1 MAIETLAF
9 ARAGLLGNPS
19 DGYFGKIIAL
29 TVKNFSAR
37 VFLDESQSIIILPSD
52 QEKNIYKNMADL
64 LEGTK
69 LYGYYGGAR
78 LLKAAIKK
86 FSDYCRLSNI
96 QFDDKNFS
104 IRYETTIPRQL
115 GLGGSSAIITAAM
128 RALMEFYEVDIPKDI
143 QPTLILDA
151 ELKELGIN
159 AGYMDRVVQVYEG
172 CMYMDL
178 DKSFLEEKGH
188 GIYERIDLSL
198 LPDFYLAYKSDLG
211 KVSGGVLHEIRKGYE
226 RGDSLTLS
234 TLKRLADIAH
244 EGKTVLEQRELN
256 KFFDLMNI
264 NFDLRS
270 KIMPI
275 TETNKELIQAARR
288 CGASA
293 KFAGSGGSII
303 GMYHGEDMFDS
314 LVSELGKLQAEVIR
328 PISEQNQ
335 S

>member
-1 MAIETLAF
+1 MAIETRAF

-29 TVKNFSAR
+29 VVKNFSAR
-37 VFLDESQSIIILPSD
+37 VFLEESPELKILTSA
-52 QEKNIYKNMADL
+52 QEKNIFKNTDDL
-64 LEGTK
+64 REEIQLF
-69 LYGYYGGAR
+69 GYYGGAR

-86 FSDYCRLSNI
+86 FSDYCRLH
-96 QFDDKNFS
+96 DVELTDRNFS

-128 RALMEFYEVDIPKDI
+128 RALMKFYDVDIPKDI
-143 QPTLILDA
+143 QPSLILDA

-178 DKSFLEEKGH
+178 EKSFLKEKGH

-198 LPDFYLAYKSDLG
+198 LPDFYLAYKPDLG
-211 KVSGGVLHEIRKGYE
+211 KISGGVLHDIRKKYE
-226 RGDSLTLS
+226 SGDRHTIS
-234 TLKRLADIAH
+234 TLNRLADIAQ
-244 EGKTVLEQRELN
+244 EGKTVLEQGEKN
-256 KFFDLMNI
+256 KFFDLMNL

-270 KIMPI
+270 KIMSI
-275 TETNKELIQAARR
+275 TETNQELIRAARR

-328 PISEQNQ
+328 PKFE
-335 S
+335 

>member
-1 MAIETLAF
+1 MAIETRAF

-29 TVKNFSAR
+29 VVKNFSAR
-37 VFLDESQSIIILPSD
+37 VFLEESPELKILTSA
-52 QEKNIYKNMADL
+52 QEKNIFKNTDNL
-64 LEGTK
+64 REEIQLF
-69 LYGYYGGAR
+69 GYYGGAR

-86 FSDYCRLSNI
+86 FSDYCRLH
-96 QFDDKNFS
+96 DVELTDRNFS

-128 RALMEFYEVDIPKDI
+128 RALMKFYDVDIPKDI
-143 QPTLILDA
+143 QPSLILDA

-178 DKSFLEEKGH
+178 EKSFLKEKGH

-198 LPDFYLAYKSDLG
+198 LPDFYLAYKPDLG
-211 KVSGGVLHEIRKGYE
+211 KISGGVLHDIRKKYE
-226 RGDSLTLS
+226 SGDRHTIS
-234 TLKRLADIAH
+234 TLNRLADIAQ
-244 EGKTVLEQRELN
+244 EGKTVLEQGEKN
-256 KFFDLMNI
+256 KFFDLMNL

-270 KIMPI
+270 KIMSI
-275 TETNKELIQAARR
+275 TETNQELIRAARR

-328 PISEQNQ
+328 PKFE
-335 S
+335 

>member
-1 MAIETLAF
+1 MAIETHAF

-29 TVKNFSAR
+29 AIKNFSAR
-37 VFLDESQSIIILPSD
+37 VFLDESPELIILPSA
-52 QEKNIYKNMADL
+52 QEKNVYKNIDDL
-64 LEGTK
+64 RERIQLF
-69 LYGYYGGAR
+69 GYYGGTR

-86 FSDYCRLSNI
+86 FSDYCRVQNI
-96 QFDDKNFS
+96 ELDDKNFS
-104 IRYETTIPRQL
+104 IRFETTIPRQL
-115 GLGGSSAIITAAM
+115 GLGGSSAIITAAL
-128 RALMEFYEVDIPKDI
+128 RALMEFYDVDIPKDI

-151 ELKELGIN
+151 ELKELDIN

-178 DKSFLEEKGH
+178 EKNFLKEKGH

-198 LPDFYLAYKSDLG
+198 LPDFYLAYKPDLG
-211 KVSGGVLHEIRKGYE
+211 KVSGCVLQNIRKGYE
-226 RGDSLTLS
+226 TGDKHTIS
-234 TLKRLADIAH
+234 TLNRLADIAQ
-244 EGKTVLEQRELN
+244 EGKAALEQGEKN
-256 KFFDLMNI
+256 TFFNLMNL

-270 KIMPI
+270 KIMFI

-288 CGASA
+288 CEAAA

-303 GMYHGEDMFDS
+303 GMYRGEDMFDL

-328 PISEQNQ
+328 PLFD
-335 S
+335 